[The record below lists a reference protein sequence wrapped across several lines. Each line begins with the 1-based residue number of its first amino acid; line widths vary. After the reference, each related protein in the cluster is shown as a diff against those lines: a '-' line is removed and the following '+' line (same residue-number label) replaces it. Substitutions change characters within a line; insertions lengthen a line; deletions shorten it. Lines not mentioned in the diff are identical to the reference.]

1 MNVILKTKN
10 LLKIWSFL
18 PIFLLFASSCDK
30 EADVDPVVV
39 ENEVEDK
46 VSFIINSDNNNTID
60 NKIVN
65 ITDFF
70 EDVQDVGY
78 NTEIQ
83 ATTIKIVGQW
93 DGASSYVEFRLP
105 IDTVG
110 FATYTEADVFAFD
123 YPADNKLFNVSTNS
137 LIPYTFS
144 AIRNVT
150 IHIDEYGDVGE
161 RIKGRFY
168 GQVFTYGSGSEEIAY
183 INQGEFDVER
193 RY

>member
-1 MNVILKTKN
+1 MNVTLKTKN
-10 LLKIWSFL
+10 LLKIGAFL
-18 PIFLLFASSCDK
+18 PIFLFFASSCDK
-30 EADVDPVVV
+30 ETNTDPVVV

-46 VSFIINSDNNNTID
+46 VSFIINSNNNNTID
-60 NKIVN
+60 NKIIN
-65 ITDFF
+65 IADFF
-70 EDVQDVGY
+70 EDVQDIGY
-78 NTEIQ
+78 NAETQ
-83 ATTIKIVGQW
+83 ATIIKVVGQW
-93 DGASSYVEFRLP
+93 NGASTYIELRLP
-105 IDTVG
+105 IDSIG

-123 YPADNKLFNVSTNS
+123 YPADNKLFNVSSNS

-161 RIKGRFY
+161 RLKGRFY

-183 INQGEFDVER
+183 INQGEFDVRR